1 MLENVAQFT
10 NCQTSH
16 DSDRT
21 GWASATGTGVY
32 AAQMEELIIENQHV
46 TFKIH
51 LNNAWEAAD
60 STVMRKWKVMCV
72 SGCECVNQIFIAAV
86 LILLPE

>member
-16 DSDRT
+16 DSDHT
-21 GWASATGTGVY
+21 GWASASGTGVY
-32 AAQMEELIIENQHV
+32 ASQMEEMIIENQHV

-60 STVMRKWKVMCV
+60 STVMRKWRFMCM
-72 SGCECVNQIFIAAV
+72 
-86 LILLPE
+86 